1 MDDNQTIDFWLLAV
15 TMVLAGIGLVMVYS
29 SSMYLSMDK
38 FGTGTS
44 YFKKQALNLAIGFIV
59 MMFLTRLNY
68 RGFAKFGNAFL
79 IIGFVMLSVLLI
91 QNHILGYSV
100 NRWLKIGR
108 ISFQPSEVMKILLII
123 FLADSISRMG
133 EKIRDFKK
141 GFLPLIGVL
150 LFTFI
155 LVFLE
160 PDLGIAGLLLIIG
173 LYVMFIGK
181 AKLVHLLMIVIPS
194 FVAIALL
201 VTQVSYM
208 KKRWEDFINPEMAYQ
223 IKQSIISIGSG
234 GLFGVGLGNS
244 TQKYYF
250 LPELHTDFVFSIF
263 AEELGFIGTCFL
275 LFLTLMYVI
284 RGLKIARQAP
294 DMFGFL
300 LASGLSIM
308 LGIQVFVNIGVAVKL
323 LPTTGMTLPFI
334 SYGGSSI
341 VTSFMATGILLNISK
356 QGMYEM
362 KLSKVFGTRRIRKV
376 WT

>member
-15 TMVLAGIGLVMVYS
+15 TMLLAGIGLVMVYS

-59 MMFLTRLNY
+59 MMFLIRLNY

-150 LFTFI
+150 IFTFI

-160 PDLGIAGLLLIIG
+160 PDFGIAGLLLIIG

-181 AKLVHLLMIVIPS
+181 AKLVHCDTVFCCNCTFS
-194 FVAIALL
+194 NTGFVYEKKMGGFYQSGNGLPDKTIDY
-201 VTQVSYM
+201 QYR
-208 KKRWEDFINPEMAYQ
+208 KRWFVWCRPGEQYPEILFSSRTSYRFCVFDICRGTRIYWYMLLAVFDFDVCDKRIENRTAG
-223 IKQSIISIGSG
+223 SGHVWISACIGSFNNVRNT
-234 GLFGVGLGNS
+234 GLCE
-244 TQKYYF
+244 Y
-250 LPELHTDFVFSIF
+250 
-263 AEELGFIGTCFL
+263 
-275 LFLTLMYVI
+275 
-284 RGLKIARQAP
+284 
-294 DMFGFL
+294 
-300 LASGLSIM
+300 
-308 LGIQVFVNIGVAVKL
+308 
-323 LPTTGMTLPFI
+323 
-334 SYGGSSI
+334 
-341 VTSFMATGILLNISK
+341 
-356 QGMYEM
+356 
-362 KLSKVFGTRRIRKV
+362 
-376 WT
+376 